1 MAAKEPQGQGKNSLN
16 GGIMDF
22 NKLFQLVVA
31 ASLINNFVFTRFL
44 GLCIFFGV
52 SRRMETAIGMSITFV
67 SVMVISSVLSWL
79 IFKTVMIPLD
89 VTFLKIIVFIGIIA
103 TLVQSAETVMKKMSP
118 SLYYKLGI
126 YLALITTNCIILAVP
141 LINAGEGYTLIESIA
156 FGIGSGLGFALALII
171 MASIREKLELAEV
184 PAPFKGLPI
193 SFIVAG
199 LIALAFTGFSGL
211 ITL

>member
-1 MAAKEPQGQGKNSLN
+1 
-16 GGIMDF
+16 MDF
-22 NKLFQLVVA
+22 GKLFELIVA

-52 SRRMETAIGMSITFV
+52 SRKMETAVGMSITFT
-67 SVMVISSVLSWL
+67 SVMVISSALSWVVFTY
-79 IFKTVMIPLD
+79 IMAPLGIE
-89 VTFLKIIVFIGIIA
+89 FLKIIVFIGIIA
-103 TLVQSAETVMKKMSP
+103 AFVQSADTIMKKVSP
-118 SLYYKLGI
+118 TMYYKLGI

-141 LINAGEGYTLIESIA
+141 LINAGEGYTFIESIA

-171 MASIREKLELAEV
+171 MASIREKLELADI
-184 PAPFKGLPI
+184 PAPFRGFPI

>member
-1 MAAKEPQGQGKNSLN
+1 
-16 GGIMDF
+16 MDF
-22 NKLFQLVVA
+22 GKLFELVVA

-52 SRRMETAIGMSITFV
+52 SKKMETAVGMSITFTA
-67 SVMVISSVLSWL
+67 VMVVSAALSWVVFEH
-79 IFKTVMIPLD
+79 IMIPLD
-89 VTFLKIIVFIGIIA
+89 ITFLKIIIFIGIVA
-103 TLVQSAETVMKKMSP
+103 AFVQSADTIMKKVSP
-118 SLYYKLGI
+118 ALYYKLGV

-141 LINAGEGYTLIESIA
+141 LINAGEGYSLMESIA
-156 FGIGSGLGFALALII
+156 FGLGSGLGFALALVI
-171 MASIREKLELAEV
+171 MASIREKLELADV

-193 SFIVAG
+193 SFIIAG

>member
-1 MAAKEPQGQGKNSLN
+1 MSSEFIKIFEL
-16 GGIMDF
+16 I
-22 NKLFQLVVA
+22 VA

-52 SRRMETAIGMSITFV
+52 SRRMETAVGMSITFTA
-67 SVMVISSVLSWL
+67 VMVISSALSWVV
-79 IFKTVMIPLD
+79 FKYIMMPLQLE
-89 VTFLKIIVFIGIIA
+89 FLKIIVFIGIIA
-103 TLVQSAETVMKKMSP
+103 AFVQSADTIMKKISP
-118 SLYYKLGI
+118 SLYYKIGI

-141 LINAGEGYTLIESIA
+141 LINAGEGYTFIESMA
-156 FGIGSGLGFALALII
+156 FGLGSGLGFALALII
-171 MASIREKLELAEV
+171 MASIREKLELADI
-184 PAPFKGLPI
+184 PAPFKGFPI

>member
-1 MAAKEPQGQGKNSLN
+1 
-16 GGIMDF
+16 MDF
-22 NKLFQLVVA
+22 EKLFQLIVA

-52 SRRMETAIGMSITFV
+52 SKKMETAVGMSITFTA
-67 SVMVISSVLSWL
+67 VMVISAALSWVVFTFL
-79 IFKTVMIPLD
+79 MRENGLYPGYPDL
-89 VTFLKIIVFIGIIA
+89 TFLKIIVFIGIIA
-103 TLVQSAETVMKKMSP
+103 AFVQSADTIMKKVSP
-118 SLYYKLGI
+118 ALYYKLGI

-141 LINAGEGYTLIESIA
+141 LINAGEGYTFLESMA
-156 FGIGSGLGFALALII
+156 FGVGSGLGFALALVI
-171 MASIREKLELAEV
+171 MASIREKLELADI

-193 SFIVAG
+193 SFIIAG